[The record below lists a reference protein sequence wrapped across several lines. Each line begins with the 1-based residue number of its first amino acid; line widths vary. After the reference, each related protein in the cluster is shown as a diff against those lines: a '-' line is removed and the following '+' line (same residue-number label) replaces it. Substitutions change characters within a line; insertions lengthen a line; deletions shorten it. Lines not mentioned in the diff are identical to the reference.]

1 MRHADDMRALR
12 RIQLALSRG
21 SARADSIVAAVLLV
35 VSGHSWASD
44 RAVVALASAVAG
56 LIFLF
61 ASGDYSW
68 RKGYVAGKREAQGR

>member
-1 MRHADDMRALR
+1 MRALR

-35 VSGHSWASD
+35 ISGHRWASD
-44 RAVVALASAVAG
+44 RPVIAAASMLGG

-68 RKGYVAGKREAQGR
+68 RKGYVAGKREATGR